1 MVSRAAL
8 ISVVA
13 AKAARSLGG
22 LTAHRAR
29 ARTSLTVTELG
40 GSGGAVSSHGSRP
53 RPSSSCRRGDR
64 AGRGRRAP
72 TGRACRRG

>member
-8 ISVVA
+8 MSVAA

-40 GSGGAVSSHGSRP
+40 GKRRSRVI
-53 RPSSSCRRGDR
+53 
-64 AGRGRRAP
+64 
-72 TGRACRRG
+72 ACLSAFIIASEG